1 MKYILYDEKQ
11 EQQGKFDSI
20 TKLRTFLC
28 DRKYAMNCDKDIGST
43 FDYIKHIK
51 WYFEIEE

>member
-28 DRKYAMNCDKDIGST
+28 DRKYEIDCDKDISCT
-43 FDYIKHIK
+43 FDYIKSIQ
-51 WYFEIEE
+51 WSFDIEE

>member
-1 MKYILYDEKQ
+1 MTYVLYNENF
-11 EQQGKFDSI
+11 EQQGSFQSI
-20 TKLRTFLC
+20 QGLRNFLC
-28 DRKYAMNCDKDIGST
+28 DRKYDISCDADMSCT

>member
-1 MKYILYDEKQ
+1 MKYILYDDKQ

-28 DRKYAMNCDKDIGST
+28 DRKYEIDCDRDISCT
-43 FDYIKHIK
+43 FDYIKSIQ
-51 WYFEIEE
+51 WSFDIEE